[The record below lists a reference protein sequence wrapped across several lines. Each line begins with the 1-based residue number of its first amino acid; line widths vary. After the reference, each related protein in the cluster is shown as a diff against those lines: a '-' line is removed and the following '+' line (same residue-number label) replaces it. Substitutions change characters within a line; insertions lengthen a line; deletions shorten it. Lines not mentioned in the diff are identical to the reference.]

1 MSQWG
6 NTDNAGNSVIWGAA
20 QLNQAPTRTNA
31 NLLFG
36 NTTANGYG
44 SNQKIGMY
52 GVDGTEDNIAGGP
65 LVSAYVTFSGSGYI
79 ANGTVTVT
87 VIDGG
92 SSAVVNAQ
100 ANSTGRI
107 SALNISTNGS
117 GYIMAPTIT
126 VSAPGAQSFNGNVTS
141 GAVTLGNSTANG
153 FITLG
158 ATVRAFFQNNDIVTY
173 YANTGNTVIGGLSN
187 NAQYYVITPNSTVI
201 QLATSLNGAAVNLA
215 SVTATAQAG
224 HFIVG
229 QTATGNV
236 TVGGG
241 KHAVHA
247 GWVLRTEGTGGRA
260 GRVQYETLVAMGS
273 IGSDASDDSQFPD
286 S

>member
-6 NTDNAGNSVIWGAA
+6 NTDNAANSCLWSPA
-20 QLNQAPTRTNA
+20 QLRQAPTRTNA

-44 SNQKIGMY
+44 SNEKIGLY

-87 VIDGG
+87 VLNGG
-92 SSAVVNAQ
+92 TSGVVNAQ

-117 GYIMAPTIT
+117 GYVQSPTIT

-158 ATVRAFFQNNDIVTY
+158 ATNRAFFQNNDIVTY
-173 YANTGNTVIGGLSN
+173 YANTGNTVIGGLAN
-187 NAQYYVITPNSTVI
+187 NVQYYVITPNSTVI

-241 KHAVHA
+241 KGAAHA